1 MTKKKHGNVKK
12 IDNAMSTI
20 CDVIVVFPIYDQ
32 FGAIW
37 IPDSKRMVCKTY
49 IFTKSNLLSYKNLKA
64 ELKISNLALILLL
77 WVRVL
82 FLTKNAKFL

>member
-32 FGAIW
+32 FGAI
-37 IPDSKRMVCKTY
+37 
-49 IFTKSNLLSYKNLKA
+49 
-64 ELKISNLALILLL
+64 
-77 WVRVL
+77 
-82 FLTKNAKFL
+82 